1 MVSIHGRFGLRSW
14 ASMLLGA
21 ALVAIG
27 LIPLLFSIGRIGF
40 TIPSLPAFAF
50 RIILIIAGVLLLWDA
65 THEVYQQSAWMWLS
79 VAAGI
84 PILILGL
91 IPVLNQYGTIGFN
104 LEFISITILNILTI
118 FAGIVLFID
127 AWKAE

>member
-21 ALVAIG
+21 GLVAIG
-27 LIPLLFSIGRIGF
+27 IIPMLYSIGRVSF
-40 TIPSLPAFAF
+40 TIPDVPAFAF
-50 RIILIIAGVLLLWDA
+50 RIIMIIAGVLLLWDA
-65 THEVYQQSAWMWLS
+65 THEIYQQSAWMWLS
-79 VAAGI
+79 IAAGI

-91 IPVLNQYGTIGFN
+91 IPVLNQYGVIGFN
-104 LEFISITILNILTI
+104 LEFISGIILNILTI